1 MTKEPSIYTAFQ
13 ETADQWPNNDF
24 LMVLPE
30 TADIYG
36 IDAGT
41 ISYSAAQTEI
51 DRLADLYAQ
60 SGYAHGHRVGILLE
74 NRPAFIMHW
83 LALNK
88 LGVSIVPINPDL
100 RTAEL
105 EYLIGHSEMILAV
118 AIASRHADLAIAA
131 EKAGHA
137 MAIMTPDQKPPT
149 ANVVPSMGTELI
161 TLETECALMYTS
173 GTTGRPKG
181 CMLSNAY
188 FHYSGE
194 WYAEVGGLATLH
206 KGSERMLT
214 PLPLFHM
221 NALATSTMAMIKT
234 GGCLIVLDRFHPRSW
249 WNSVRQSKATVIHY
263 LGVMPAI
270 LMKLEASE
278 NDKNHQ
284 VRFGFGAGVDGT
296 LHQPFETR
304 FGFPLLEAWAMTET
318 GAAACVI
325 ANEEPRYIGTN
336 CFGKESNQVEIL
348 LVDDAGNPVPI
359 NTNGELLVRKT
370 GEDPRR
376 GFFSGYWKDQAE
388 TDAVWAGGWFHT
400 GDIVKRDEN
409 GYLHFI
415 DRKRNVIRRSGENIA
430 AVEVENVMQQHPAIR
445 SIAVTAVPDA
455 IRGDEVMALIVPH
468 TPISLAAEKEKLA
481 TEIVQWGLTQ
491 LAYFKVP
498 GYVVF
503 VDTLPLTSTNKIQ
516 RGELKTLA
524 LTLLEPTKCID
535 TTHLKKRQ
543 EI

>member
-1 MTKEPSIYTAFQ
+1 MAQTIYTAFKKST
-13 ETADQWPNNDF
+13 EQWPDNDF
-24 LMVLPE
+24 MMVLPE

-36 IDAGT
+36 IEAGAL
-41 ISYSAAQTEI
+41 SYKTALAEI
-51 DRLADLYAQ
+51 DKLADQYAQ
-60 SGYAHGHRVGILLE
+60 AGYAHGHRVGILLE

-100 RTAEL
+100 RIAEL
-105 EYLIGHSEMILAV
+105 EYLIGHSEMILAI
-118 AIASRHADLAIAA
+118 AIPNRHEDLRLAA
-131 EKAGHA
+131 EKAGHT
-137 MAIMTPDQKPPT
+137 MGIISPDELPPN
-149 ANVVPSMGTELI
+149 ANVVPSQGDQPI
-161 TLETECALMYTS
+161 TIDSECALMYTS

-194 WYAEVGGLATLH
+194 WYADIGGLATLH

-234 GGCLIVLDRFHPRSW
+234 GGCIIVLDRFHPRSW
-249 WNSVRQSKATVIHY
+249 WDSVRKSEATVVHY

-278 NDKNHQ
+278 NDTNHQ
-284 VRFGFGAGVDGT
+284 VRFGFGAGVDGS
-296 LHQPFETR
+296 LHEPFETR

-325 ANEEPRYIGTN
+325 ANTEPRYIGTN
-336 CFGKESNQVEIL
+336 CFGKESDQVEVL
-348 LVDDAGNPVPI
+348 LVDDDGNPVP
-359 NTNGELLVRKT
+359 NNSNGELLVRHA

-376 GFFSGYWKDQAE
+376 GFFSGYWKDQAA
-388 TDAVWAGGWFHT
+388 TDEAWEGGWFHT
-400 GDIVKRDEN
+400 GDIVMRDSN

-445 SIAVTAVPDA
+445 SIAVAAVPDA

-468 TPISLAAEKEKLA
+468 EPINSLEAKQQLAED
-481 TEIVQWGLTQ
+481 IVTWGLSQ

-498 GYVVF
+498 GYVNF
-503 VDTLPLTSTNKIQ
+503 VESVPLTSTNKIQ
-516 RGELKTLA
+516 RGELKTKA
-524 LTLLEPTKCID
+524 IELLGHPECIN
-535 TTHLKKRQ
+535 TNHLKRRQ
-543 EI
+543 DV

>member
-1 MTKEPSIYTAFQ
+1 MAETIYTAFKHTT
-13 ETADQWPNNDF
+13 EQWPNNDF
-24 LMVLPE
+24 MMVLPE
-30 TADIYG
+30 TAEIYG
-36 IDAGT
+36 IEAGALSYKDAL
-41 ISYSAAQTEI
+41 TEI
-51 DRLADLYAQ
+51 DKLAEQYGQA
-60 SGYAHGHRVGILLE
+60 GYAHGHRVGILLE
-74 NRPAFIMHW
+74 NRPAFILHW

-100 RTAEL
+100 RIAEL
-105 EYLIGHSEMILAV
+105 EYLIGHSEMILAI
-118 AIASRHADLAIAA
+118 AIPSRHEDLRLAA
-131 EKAGHA
+131 EKAGHT
-137 MAIMTPDQKPPT
+137 MGIISPDELAPNAST
-149 ANVVPSMGTELI
+149 VPSHGTKAI
-161 TLETECALMYTS
+161 TIDSECALMYTS

-194 WYAEVGGLATLH
+194 WYADVGGLATLH

-234 GGCLIVLDRFHPRSW
+234 GGCMIVLDRFHPRTW
-249 WNSVRQSKATVIHY
+249 WDSVRKSEATVIHY

-278 NDKNHQ
+278 SDTNHQ
-284 VRFGFGAGVDGT
+284 VRFGFGAGVDGS

-318 GAAACVI
+318 GAAACII

-336 CFGKESNQVEIL
+336 CFGKESDQVEVL
-348 LVDDAGNPVPI
+348 LVDDEGNPVPD
-359 NTNGELLVRKT
+359 NTNGELLVRHA
-370 GEDPRR
+370 GDDPRR
-376 GFFSGYWKDQAE
+376 GFFSGYWKDQTA
-388 TDAVWAGGWFHT
+388 TDEAWEGGWFHT
-400 GDIVKRDEN
+400 GDIVMRDSN

-445 SIAVTAVPDA
+445 SIAVAAVPDA

-468 TPISLAAEKEKLA
+468 EPIATLEAKQQLAED
-481 TEIVQWGLTQ
+481 IVTWGLSQ

-498 GYVVF
+498 GYVNF
-503 VDTLPLTSTNKIQ
+503 VESVPLTSTNKIQ
-516 RGELKTLA
+516 RGELKTKA
-524 LTLLEPTKCID
+524 IALLEHPECIN
-535 TTHLKKRQ
+535 TNHLKRRQ
-543 EI
+543 DA

>member
-1 MTKEPSIYTAFQ
+1 MAQTIYTAFKHTT
-13 ETADQWPNNDF
+13 EQWPDNDF
-24 LMVLPE
+24 MVVLPE

-36 IDAGT
+36 IEAGALSYKDAL
-41 ISYSAAQTEI
+41 AEI
-51 DRLADLYAQ
+51 DRLAEQYGQ
-60 SGYAHGHRVGILLE
+60 TGYAHGHRVGILLE
-74 NRPAFIMHW
+74 NRPAFILHW

-100 RTAEL
+100 RIAEL
-105 EYLIGHSEMILAV
+105 EYLIGHSEMILAI
-118 AIASRHADLAIAA
+118 AIPSRHEDLRLAA
-131 EKAGHA
+131 EKAGQT
-137 MAIMTPDQKPPT
+137 MGLISPDELPPN
-149 ANVVPSMGTELI
+149 ANSVPSHGDKAI
-161 TLETECALMYTS
+161 TIDSECALMYTS

-194 WYAEVGGLATLH
+194 WYADVGGLATLH

-234 GGCLIVLDRFHPRSW
+234 GGCMIVLDRFHPRSW
-249 WNSVRQSKATVIHY
+249 WDSVRKSDATVVHY

-278 NDKNHQ
+278 NDKNHN
-284 VRFGFGAGVDGT
+284 VRFGFGAGVDGS
-296 LHQPFETR
+296 LHEPFETR

-318 GAAACVI
+318 GAAACII

-336 CFGKESNQVEIL
+336 CFGKESDQVEVL
-348 LVDDAGNPVPI
+348 LIDDEGNPVPE
-359 NTNGELLVRKT
+359 NTNGELLVRHA

-376 GFFSGYWKDQAE
+376 GFFSGYWKDQAA
-388 TDAVWAGGWFHT
+388 TDEAWEGDWFHT
-400 GDIVKRDEN
+400 GDIVMRDSN

-445 SIAVTAVPDA
+445 SIAVAAVPDA

-468 TPISLAAEKEKLA
+468 EPISTLEAKQQLAED
-481 TEIVQWGLTQ
+481 IVTWGLSQ

-498 GYVVF
+498 GYVNF
-503 VDTLPLTSTNKIQ
+503 VEGVPLTSTNKIQ
-516 RGELKTLA
+516 RGELKTKA
-524 LTLLEPTKCID
+524 IELLEHPECIN
-535 TTHLKKRQ
+535 TNHLKRRQ
-543 EI
+543 DI